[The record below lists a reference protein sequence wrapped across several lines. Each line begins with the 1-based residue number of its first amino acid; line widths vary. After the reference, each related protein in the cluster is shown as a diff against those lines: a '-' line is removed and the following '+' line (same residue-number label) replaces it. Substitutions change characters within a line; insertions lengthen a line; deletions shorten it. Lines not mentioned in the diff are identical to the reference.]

1 VRTIILNARSSPW
14 AVRLLI
20 EITEVTKVY
29 GATRAVDG
37 VTFAAPSGTVTGF
50 LGPNGAGKTTTL
62 RILLGLARPDAG
74 DARIDGTRYA
84 DLRSPRRT
92 VGAVLD
98 STGFHPG
105 RTGRNHLRVL
115 ARAAGFPR
123 GRVGE
128 VLEFVELAEA
138 ADRRV
143 GGYSHGMR
151 QRLAL
156 AGALLGDPPVL
167 ALDEPAT
174 GLDPAGM
181 AWLRRLIRAW
191 ASDGRTVLFSSHVL
205 AEVEMVADRVVIIDR
220 GRVVRDGV
228 TAALIDA
235 EPGVVVRTPDVARLG
250 EIAEAAGWLVRRD
263 GEGRVVIH
271 GASSADVG
279 EAAAR
284 ASIVLTE
291 LAAESSTKRLEELF
305 LELTGTE
312 EAT

>member
-1 VRTIILNARSSPW
+1 MGRDVLSERSSSW
-14 AVRLLI
+14 DGEIVI

-37 VTFAAPSGTVTGF
+37 VTFAAPSGSVTGF

-74 DARIDGTRYA
+74 EARIDGARYVE
-84 DLRSPRRT
+84 LHSPRRT

-115 ARAAGFPR
+115 ARAAGIPR
-123 GRVGE
+123 ERVGE
-128 VLEFVELAEA
+128 VLEFVELAGA

-156 AGALLGDPPVL
+156 AGALLGDPSVL

-181 AWLRRLIRAW
+181 AWLRGLLRGW
-191 ASDGRTVLFSSHVL
+191 AAQGRTVLFSSHVL
-205 AEVEMVADRVVIIDR
+205 AEVEMVADRIVIIDR
-220 GRVVRDGV
+220 GHVVRD
-228 TAALIDA
+228 AAKAELTKV
-235 EPGVVVRTPDVARLG
+235 EPGVVARTPEVARLG
-250 EIAEAAGWLVRRD
+250 EIAEAAGWRVRRD
-263 GEGRVVIH
+263 GEGRLLIR
-271 GASSADVG
+271 GATPADVG

-291 LAAESSTKRLEELF
+291 LAAESSTERLEDLF
-305 LELTGTE
+305 LELTETGG
-312 EAT
+312 AS